1 MAKKENN
8 KIYIA
13 GPMTGLPN
21 YNFDAFDRADVK
33 KIIKKCAANAAA
45 KLEFSRTWT
54 PSED

>member
-33 KIIKKCAANAAA
+33 KNHKKMHRKRCCEA
-45 KLEFSRTWT
+45 RI
-54 PSED
+54 